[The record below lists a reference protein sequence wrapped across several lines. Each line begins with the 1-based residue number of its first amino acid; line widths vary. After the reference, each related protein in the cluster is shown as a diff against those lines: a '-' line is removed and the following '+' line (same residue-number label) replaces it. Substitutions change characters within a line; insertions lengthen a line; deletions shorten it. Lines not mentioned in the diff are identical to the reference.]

1 MKSLALILGIL
12 IGGVHHLDIE
22 ERVSQVIHNTQ
33 EVITTEELRKIF
45 EVKTNPRAYWG
56 FECSGQ

>member
-1 MKSLALILGIL
+1 MKSLAIIHDIL
-12 IGGVHHLDIE
+12 IGGIHHMDIE
-22 ERVSQVIHNTQ
+22 ESVSQVIHNTR
-33 EVITTEELRKIF
+33 EVITTEELRNIF